1 MHTRT
6 LFAGL
11 IAAAMT
17 LTGLAAGTA
26 TASAADTTGT
36 EPAGTETITLNAAS
50 SGAVKGHTYRIVQV
64 AGYEHQTYDED
75 GNLTSLSVVTE
86 PGDVLTGATQAL
98 SDTLGDAGA
107 WNTGDYKDN
116 PMGYIASK
124 SELFSSSTAAPWGGN
139 LRTFLSKL
147 AANSDFQKAA
157 GTTFTADTEPYTI
170 TGLAAGLYVITDVTA
185 ADAYEDGDGKADQKH
200 TNSIPMLVAT
210 KSDGK
215 AFKESAAQL
224 GEIVVKNQSTTIDKV
239 IVKDGKDYTGT
250 EEKIGDRVTFRLTST
265 VPVTTGYSNDRNHP
279 YVFTMTDT
287 MSKGLSDPKIGSVTI
302 GGKALAAAADGATAN
317 AEQYLLTVESNV
329 KYTADDTESK
339 ATKLTFDLSEAVYA
353 AGQNA
358 TSPKAGDEIVITYT
372 ALLNKDAVHANTDN
386 GFAGNPNKVTLSY
399 SHDPANNETHAV
411 PGPEVTVYTFD
422 FGFTKVK
429 ADGTTSL
436 DGAKFTIKKDGTY
449 LKFDE
454 ATGLWVTTDSE
465 YKFTGN
471 GGRFDFSGL
480 GEGTYQIDETDVPAG
495 YLTNMKASF
504 TVTITATDKDDK
516 GNLKSG
522 KYTVSV
528 TQGALGLV
536 SASDNGTAAPTVKV
550 KNITSITQLP
560 MTGAAG
566 TTLFTVLAVLVVG
579 AGLAIAIKVRHA
591 RKRLG

>member
-11 IAAAMT
+11 IAAAMALAG
-17 LTGLAAGTA
+17 LTAGAA
-26 TASAADTTGT
+26 TASAADDTGT

-50 SGAVKGHTYRIVQV
+50 SGAVKGHTYRIVKV
-64 AGYEHQTYDED
+64 AGYEHQTYAD

-124 SELFSSSTAAPWGGN
+124 SELFGSSTDAPWSGN
-139 LRTFLSKL
+139 LRTFLSRL
-147 AANSDFQKAA
+147 TANSDFQKVA

-170 TGLAAGLYVITDVTA
+170 TDLAAGLYVITDVTA
-185 ADAYEDGDGKADQKH
+185 ADAYGDAGKAEQRH

-215 AFKESAAQL
+215 TFGESATPL

-239 IVKDGKDYTGT
+239 IVKDGKNYTGT
-250 EEKIGDRVTFRLTST
+250 EEKVGDRVTFRLTST

-279 YVFTMTDT
+279 YVFTLTDT
-287 MSKGLSDPKIGSVTI
+287 MSKGLGDPKVESVVI
-302 GGKALAAAADGATAN
+302 GGKTLAAAADGAEAS
-317 AEQYLLTVESNV
+317 AEQYLLTTESNV
-329 KYTADDTESK
+329 RYTADDTESK
-339 ATKLTFDLSEAVYA
+339 ATRLTFDLSEAVYA

-358 TSPKAGDEIVITYT
+358 TSPKAGDEIVVTYT
-372 ALLNKDAVHANTDN
+372 ALLNKDAIHANTSND
-386 GFAGNPNKVTLSY
+386 FAGNPNKVTLSY
-399 SHDPANNETHAV
+399 SHDPATNETHEV
-411 PGPEVTVYTFD
+411 PGPEVKVYTFG

-429 ADGTTSL
+429 ADGETSL
-436 DGAKFTIKKDGTY
+436 DGAKFTIKKDNTY
-449 LKFDE
+449 LKFDKN
-454 ATGLWVTTDSE
+454 TGLWTTTDSE

-480 GEGTYQIDETDVPAG
+480 GEGTYRIDETDVPTG

-528 TQGALGLV
+528 AQGALGLV
-536 SASDNGTAAPTVKV
+536 SASDNETASPTVKV

-566 TTLFTVLAVLVVG
+566 TTLFTVLAVLVIG